1 MIAIEIDP
9 EIEPLFILITFLLL
23 SEWYYFFKWLL
34 ILTVFQVKQDNVFL
48 YQINRKIMVNI
59 IQGGSFE

>member
-1 MIAIEIDP
+1 MMAIEIDP